1 MCKIAK
7 IERSID
13 LLNIGMVLIDVDDEK
28 ESMSVAKKVFPFLKK
43 IGRSSYGTTF
53 EIISLKSDL
62 VEMDD
67 KVQLTVEGHQK
78 LKELDGFIFMV
89 PTFSGDVPE
98 DYCALFQD
106 MSNELTNKSALVICY
121 GAEKDRKNTKRKIN
135 EVLLNYDIGLPTSD
149 IFLPE
154 YDFVEWKLKSVIE
167 DYITSRVK
175 EFIFWT
181 MSMKYL
187 RNLKKSLV
195 M

>member
-1 MCKIAK
+1 M
-7 IERSID
+7 
-13 LLNIGMVLIDVDDEK
+13 LNIGMVLIDVDDEK

-62 VEMDD
+62 VETDD

-98 DYCALFQD
+98 DYCAIFQD

-121 GAEKDRKNTKRKIN
+121 GAEKDRKRAPLPRKG
-135 EVLLNYDIGLPTSD
+135 Y
-149 IFLPE
+149 
-154 YDFVEWKLKSVIE
+154 
-167 DYITSRVK
+167 
-175 EFIFWT
+175 WT
-181 MSMKYL
+181 AAQG
-187 RNLKKSLV
+187 
-195 M
+195 